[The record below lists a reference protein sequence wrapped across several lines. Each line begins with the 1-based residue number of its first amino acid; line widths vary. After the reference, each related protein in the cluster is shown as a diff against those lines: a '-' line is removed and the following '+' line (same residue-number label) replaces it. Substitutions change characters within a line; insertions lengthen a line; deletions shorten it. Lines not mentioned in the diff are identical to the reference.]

1 MANRTGYQAGYRPP
15 QPVPPRQ
22 ANGPSQ
28 ANVARRA
35 MAGSQR
41 AGAADRPAPRANGTA
56 KRGAN
61 NGGSGRRPPTRSNG
75 RRKKMPPMIL
85 FFVVVLGT
93 ALLVLGAFTAKLVID
108 INEQGNDVFY
118 QGVYVANVPL
128 GGMTVEQAQQAL
140 QNMEQSQLDNW
151 AVTLQFP
158 SDTKQIKA
166 SHIDLRMDLGQQL
179 TAAWNVGRS
188 GSLIERQR
196 VINGLKVQPFYT
208 QGGISFSEDKLNNIL
223 AELAKGIKRDP
234 VDATATFTPEEEH
247 PFSFT
252 DEVPGR
258 ALDVAPLKE
267 QILQAVYSLQS
278 ATIEPQLAYT
288 QPQQTKAGLQ
298 ANMTC
303 IVVVTTEI
311 SSKSEPGRNEN
322 IRIALERLNG
332 TRLMPKE
339 KVSTNKVFGKRT
351 KGNGYQEA
359 PEIAYGEYVP
369 GVGGGVCQ
377 VSTTL
382 YQAVLRA
389 GLEVITRERHTIP
402 SNYAKKGQDATV
414 SDNGADLV
422 FRNNTEY
429 PVYIRGRLTQANDK
443 AKTLRCEVSIY
454 GRALPDGIR
463 YVLDSRQLREIPMPE
478 EVQREDNGQKN
489 GLYYQDEQKL
499 VAGRV
504 GYEVETYLVAQK
516 DGLEVS
522 RELITTDIYPERAPV
537 LWYGTHQREDFV
549 GDEVIY

>member
-1 MANRTGYQAGYRPP
+1 MANNTGYQAGYRPP
-15 QPVPPRQ
+15 QPVPPRRTS
-22 ANGPSQ
+22 GPSQ
-28 ANVARRA
+28 ADSARRA
-35 MAGSQR
+35 MADPKRTSAAKQPPRTSGNGNGSGQ
-41 AGAADRPAPRANGTA
+41 
-56 KRGAN
+56 
-61 NGGSGRRPPTRSNG
+61 NGGNGRRPPSRSNG
-75 RRKKMPPMIL
+75 RRKKMPPVIL

-93 ALLVLGAFTAKLVID
+93 AVLVLGAFTAKMMLDV
-108 INEQGNDVFY
+108 NEQGDNVFY

-140 QNMEQSQLDNW
+140 QSMEQSQLDDW

-166 SHIDLRMDLGQQL
+166 AHIDLHMDLGQQL

-196 VINGLKVQPFYT
+196 VINGLKVEPFHT
-208 QGGISFSEDKLNNIL
+208 QGGISFNEAKLDSIL
-223 AELAKGIKRDP
+223 SELAKGIKRDP

-258 ALDVAPLKE
+258 ALDVTPLKD
-267 QILQAVYSLQS
+267 QIMQAVYSLQS
-278 ATIEPQLAYT
+278 VTIEPQLTYT

-298 ANMTC
+298 NNMTC

-311 SSKSEPGRNEN
+311 SNKSEPGRNEN
-322 IRIALERLNG
+322 IRVALERLNG

-339 KVSTNKVFGKRT
+339 KASTNKIFGKRT

-382 YQAVLRA
+382 YQAVLRS
-389 GLEVITRERHTIP
+389 GLEVINRERHSIP

-422 FRNNTEY
+422 FRNNTDF
-429 PVYIRGRLTQANDK
+429 PIYIRGRMTQASDK

-478 EVQREDNGQKN
+478 EVQRADKDQKY
-489 GLYYQDEQKL
+489 GLYYVDEQTL
-499 VAGRV
+499 VPGRV

-522 RELITTDIYPERAPV
+522 RELINTDIYPERAPV
-537 LWYGTHQREDFV
+537 LWYGTHQREDFT
-549 GDEVIY
+549 GDVVY